1 MFPSFRPTFV
11 SSKPQYDEPLTRSI
25 PSTSSNSIG
34 TTNPKKPNVREDGRT
49 MVIGSDQT
57 KEVILRAN
65 ALTLQDGENSVRLTI
80 EGLQSLFQDRPS
92 AAKSSPQP
100 TPDNRTLI
108 KLEAERLQREALDAK
123 KDVAKKAQDNQS
135 TNTQSISSMLQRNDL
150 LDQAA
155 ASLAQPLRPTP
166 TVQPSLANASSQSDL
181 TSAFGGLLRSR
192 RFAMGGF

>member
-34 TTNPKKPNVREDGRT
+34 TNPKKPNVREDSRT
-49 MVIGSDQT
+49 MIIGSNQT

-80 EGLQSLFQDRPS
+80 KQLQSLFQDRPS
-92 AAKSSPQP
+92 TAKSIPQP

-108 KLEAERLQREALDAK
+108 KLEAERMQHEALNAK
-123 KDVAKKAQDNQS
+123 KDVAKKAENNQS
-135 TNTQSISSMLQRNDL
+135 TNAQDIGSMVQRNHL
-150 LDQAA
+150 LEQAA
-155 ASLAQPLRPTP
+155 TSLASSAPV
-166 TVQPSLANASSQSDL
+166 TVPPSSTNATSQSDL
-181 TSAFGGLLRSR
+181 DSAFGGLLRSR
-192 RFAMGGF
+192 RFGGY